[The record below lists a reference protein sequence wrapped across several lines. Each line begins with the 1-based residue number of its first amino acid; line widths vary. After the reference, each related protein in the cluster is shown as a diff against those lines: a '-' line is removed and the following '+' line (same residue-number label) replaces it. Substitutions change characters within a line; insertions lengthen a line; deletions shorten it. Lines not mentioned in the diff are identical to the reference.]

1 MASFHILVADDFERW
16 RRFVCLTLK
25 RRPELQV
32 ICEVSD
38 GLEAVQRAEELQPD
52 LILLDIGLP
61 TMNGLEAVRR
71 IREVAPESKILILS
85 QEYSADI
92 VQEALSLGALGYV
105 AKVHAGDELL
115 PAVEA
120 VLLGKRFVGSGV
132 KADEFSEGA
141 DAQAPYRHQIFFCSD
156 DAVLLETFTRV
167 VTAALNAGN
176 AAIIVATGPHRD
188 SLLQRLEKQGLDVRH
203 AIQEGTY
210 IALDAAETL
219 SAIMMTGLP
228 DPVRFFAGISP
239 FIEAATKAAKTK
251 QPRVVVCGESAALLR
266 AEGKTD
272 AAIRLEQ
279 LCGDLAKT
287 HEVDVLCAHPISS
300 APGVET

>member
-1 MASFHILVADDFERW
+1 MTKPSSYVIFRRCEIDFHSGHQIQGGGLQVASFHILVADDFERW

-105 AKVHAGDELL
+105 AKVHA
-115 PAVEA
+115 
-120 VLLGKRFVGSGV
+120 
-132 KADEFSEGA
+132 
-141 DAQAPYRHQIFFCSD
+141 
-156 DAVLLETFTRV
+156 
-167 VTAALNAGN
+167 
-176 AAIIVATGPHRD
+176 
-188 SLLQRLEKQGLDVRH
+188 
-203 AIQEGTY
+203 
-210 IALDAAETL
+210 
-219 SAIMMTGLP
+219 
-228 DPVRFFAGISP
+228 
-239 FIEAATKAAKTK
+239 
-251 QPRVVVCGESAALLR
+251 
-266 AEGKTD
+266 
-272 AAIRLEQ
+272 
-279 LCGDLAKT
+279 
-287 HEVDVLCAHPISS
+287 
-300 APGVET
+300 